1 MQNFFYLHIWIFI
14 WNIDRIKLKY
24 QSGYISLFSQ
34 SIKICKIVLVMLWH
48 AVLTFKKGRLKLCS
62 VVIILVILLQIWWYW
77 YYCCCYYG
85 YRLGCCWWLAV
96 KGNISYV
103 VVGETF
109 KICIIELLPPSLDP
123 PDRWKGVVLK
133 KTSKYLSSKMI
144 LQIISN
150 SNISPPTSLQ
160 IHLRRKKQAN
170 IFLTK

>member
-1 MQNFFYLHIWIFI
+1 MQQIGFDGTEPTPDYYCSLHKFAGIWMQNFFYLHIWIFI

-85 YRLGCCWWLAV
+85 YRLGCCCWWLAV

-109 KICIIELLPPSLDP
+109 KICIIELLPP
-123 PDRWKGVVLK
+123 
-133 KTSKYLSSKMI
+133 LSRSTWP
-144 LQIISN
+144 LERSG
-150 SNISPPTSLQ
+150 
-160 IHLRRKKQAN
+160 A
-170 IFLTK
+170 